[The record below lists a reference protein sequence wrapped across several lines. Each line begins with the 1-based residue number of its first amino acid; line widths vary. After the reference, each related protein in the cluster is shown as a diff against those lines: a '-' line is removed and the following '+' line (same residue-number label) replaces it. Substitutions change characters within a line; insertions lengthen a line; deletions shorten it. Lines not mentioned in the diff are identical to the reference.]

1 MAIQYTTYFL
11 FPLLDDG
18 GKSWGAIING
28 LMYDLDIYLNGLE
41 AKTPIILTHENEILV
56 HEGDVLKI
64 STT

>member
-1 MAIQYTTYFL
+1 MAVQYTDNFN
-11 FPLLDDG
+11 FPMSDDG
-18 GKSWGAIING
+18 GKSWGAIFNG
-28 LMYDLDIYLNGLE
+28 IIYDLDDLLNALE

>member
-1 MAIQYTTYFL
+1 MAVQYTTYYNI
-11 FPLLDDG
+11 PLLDDG
-18 GKSWGAIING
+18 AKSWGAVWNG

-64 STT
+64 SET